1 MNNDLMLQNVPKIE
15 DTKAIYTHMS
25 IKSHHHKLK
34 VKKAY
39 CQTPQELKIVSQQ
52 DI

>member
-1 MNNDLMLQNVPKIE
+1 MLQNIPKIE
-15 DTKAIYTHMS
+15 DRKAIYIHMS
-25 IKSHHHKLK
+25 IKSRRHKLQ